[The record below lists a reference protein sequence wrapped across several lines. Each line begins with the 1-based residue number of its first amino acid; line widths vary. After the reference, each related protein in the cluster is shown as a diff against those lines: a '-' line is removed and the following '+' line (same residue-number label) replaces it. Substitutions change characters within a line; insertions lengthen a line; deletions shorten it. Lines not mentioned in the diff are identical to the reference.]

1 MYEKYLIT
9 GASGFLGSTIIE
21 RLISSSAK
29 IYALTLPGDRLAD
42 KLPKSVI
49 RIDGDVCNVESLEEF
64 FEEAG
69 ESTCVIHCAGIVSVA
84 SNPGRRI
91 YDVNVDGTK
100 NMLSFSLDRKVAKFV
115 YVASVHAIP
124 EQRKGQ
130 PIKEVCEFSPDILY
144 GDYSKSKAMAA
155 QAVLDAAKQGL
166 NASVVFPSSIIGP
179 NDDER
184 GSVTSMLAACVD
196 GKLRVAVKGGYDFVD
211 VRDVADG
218 IVACTE
224 KGERGEGYILSGRF
238 ATIREIVEC
247 AQSFAGIVNKVVY
260 FPILAAKAVAPLY
273 ERIAIKKDMKLY
285 YTPYSIKV
293 LSSNGRFSNEKAKSQ
308 LNFDPRPLACTVA
321 DTVVWLKGENSK
333 ERNET

>member
-21 RLISSSAK
+21 RLIASSAK
-29 IYALTLPGDRLAD
+29 IYALTLSGDRLAD
-42 KLPKSVI
+42 KLPKSVVK
-49 RIDGDVCNVESLEEF
+49 IDGDVCDIASLDEF
-64 FEEAG
+64 FEEAD

-84 SNPGRRI
+84 TNPGRRI

-100 NMLSFSLDRKVAKFV
+100 NMLSFSLERKVAKFV

-124 EQRKGQ
+124 EQQKGQ
-130 PIKEVCEFSPDILY
+130 PIKEVGEFSPDIIY

-166 NASVVFPSSIIGP
+166 NACVVFPSSIIGP
-179 NDDER
+179 NDEEK
-184 GSVTSMLAACVD
+184 GSVISMLAACAE

-224 KGERGEGYILSGRF
+224 KGEKGEGYILSGRF
-238 ATIREIVEC
+238 ASIKEIVEC
-247 AQSFAGIVNKVVY
+247 AKDVAGVDKRVLY
-260 FPILAAKAVAPLY
+260 FPIFAAKAVAPLY
-273 ERIAIKKDMKLY
+273 ERIAIRKKAKLFF
-285 YTPYSIKV
+285 TPYSIKV
-293 LSSNGRFSNEKAKSQ
+293 LSSNGRFSNEKAKTQ
-308 LNFDPRPLACTVA
+308 LEFCPRPLAETIA
-321 DTVVWLKGENSK
+321 DTVMWLRSENP
-333 ERNET
+333 ETPN